1 VLRRFDLDDPS
12 KEIGRGLKES
22 LAFTTFLEMNGRVMY
37 LM

>member
-12 KEIGRGLKES
+12 KEIGRLKRALLS
-22 LAFTTFLEMNGRVMY
+22 PFLKMNEKVMY